1 MVPVCSLSGGG
12 NEILA
17 VLQCKPTAELPSP
30 HREQDFVPGFAKT
43 SFPGSFYPQKK
54 EKQEVHLSGSL
65 LLL

>member
-1 MVPVCSLSGGG
+1 MVPACSLSGGG
-12 NEILA
+12 SEILA
-17 VLQCKPTAELPSP
+17 VLQCKPVAELPSP
-30 HREQDFVPGFAKT
+30 HQEHDFVLGFAKT